1 MSTRQ
6 WIVLTVV
13 LTALVLLMIPVVR
26 AGLPVQEP
34 ELQGITV
41 AQAGVGTSASTALS
55 TSFTYQGQLESSGGP
70 VNDDCDMAFRLY
82 DQESGGSQV
91 GSTITTTVPVSDGLF
106 TVNLDFGDVFTG
118 GGRWLALVVRCP
130 AGVGDYD
137 TLSPRQPLSPV
148 PYAMH
153 ATTVKQLVHDFV
165 VAGGES
171 VSAGDVV
178 WFLNGQVGSSSY
190 GWGPAS
196 TFNLAGTSDI
206 AVSVLSATDFV
217 IAYQDEGNSN
227 YGTAIVG
234 TVSGGSVSW
243 GAESVFNEAST
254 SFIAIS
260 ALSANDFVV
269 AYRDAGNSYYGM
281 VRVGTVGSEN
291 TLSWGWEWSFN
302 DASTRYIAVTRLSAL
317 DFVVAYADGGN
328 SDYGTAR
335 VGMID
340 EGGYVFLGGESVF
353 KEISTYPIVVSA
365 LSADKVVVAYLEQ
378 GKGTIKLGTV
388 SGNTLNWGVEGLFNL
403 PYGDTSDIAVS
414 ALSATD
420 FVVAYRDLDN
430 SGHGEARMCTVG
442 IGDIMY
448 WLCGEESVFN
458 AASTYDIAISALSAT
473 DFVVAYR
480 DAGNS
485 GYGTAIVG
493 TASKRALSWGPE
505 LVFNTASTPGT
516 AVGALSATD
525 FVVAYRHGGFYN
537 FGSARVGSRRQWIGT
552 AKSAAGS
559 GETVTVILSGVSD
572 VHSGLV
578 PGKTYYLQLDG
589 SLGLTPTDYRV
600 GLAISESELLL
611 DQMW

>member
-1 MSTRQ
+1 MHTKQR
-6 WIVLTVV
+6 IVLAVI
-13 LTALVLLMIPVVR
+13 LTTSVLLMIPVVR
-26 AGLPVQEP
+26 ADLPAQEP
-34 ELQGITV
+34 GPQDFTM
-41 AQAGVGTSASTALS
+41 AQAGVGTGASTALS
-55 TSFTYQGQLESSGGP
+55 TSFTYQGQLDSSGGP
-70 VNDDCDMAFRLY
+70 VNGDCDMAFRLY
-82 DQESGGSQV
+82 DEESGGNQV
-91 GSTITTTVPVSDGLF
+91 GSAITTTVPVSAGLF

-118 GGRWLALVVRCP
+118 GGRWLAPVVRCP

-178 WFLNGQVGSSSY
+178 WFLNGQVGSSRY

-196 TFNLAGTSDI
+196 TFNLASTSDI

-227 YGTAIVG
+227 YGTAIIG

-254 SFIAIS
+254 SYIAIS

-269 AYRDAGNSYYGM
+269 AYRDAGNSYYGT
-281 VRVGTVGSEN
+281 VRVGTVDSEN
-291 TLSWGWEWSFN
+291 TLSWGWERDFN
-302 DASTRYIAVTRLSAL
+302 AASTYNIAVSRLSAT
-317 DFVVAYADGGN
+317 DFVFAYRDAGN

-335 VGMID
+335 VGRID
-340 EGGYVFLGGESVF
+340 EVGNVRLGEESVF
-353 KEISTYPIVVSA
+353 KQISTYPIVVSA
-365 LSADKVVVAYLEQ
+365 LSATRIVVAYLEE
-378 GKGTIKLGTV
+378 GYGSMRLGTV
-388 SGNTLNWGVEGLFNL
+388 SEDILNWGSEGLFNL
-403 PYGDTSDIAVS
+403 ADTSDIAISALSATDFVIAFRDVGNSGYGTAKMCRANDYGVYMVCGEESVFNAASTYDIAVS

-420 FVVAYRDLDN
+420 FVVAYRD
-430 SGHGEARMCTVG
+430 
-442 IGDIMY
+442 
-448 WLCGEESVFN
+448 
-458 AASTYDIAISALSAT
+458 
-473 DFVVAYR
+473 
-480 DAGNS
+480 AGNS
-485 GYGTAIVG
+485 SYGTAIVG

-516 AVGALSATD
+516 AVGALSAID

-559 GETVTVILSGVSD
+559 GETVTVILSGISD

-578 PGKTYYLQLDG
+578 PGKTYYLQVDG
-589 SLGLTPTDYRV
+589 SLGVTPTDYRV